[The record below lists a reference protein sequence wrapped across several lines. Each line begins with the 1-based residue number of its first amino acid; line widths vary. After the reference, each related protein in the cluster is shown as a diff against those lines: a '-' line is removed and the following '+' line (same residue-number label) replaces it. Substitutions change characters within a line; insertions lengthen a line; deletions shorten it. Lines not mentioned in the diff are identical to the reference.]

1 MVIRRWYPFN
11 ELRRMQQGMDQFWR
25 GFPQH
30 NGGGAAGNWWAIPLD
45 VVQEGDAFIVQAS
58 MPGVNPADINVSIE
72 NDVLTIRGQSS
83 GGVEYGEGS
92 YLVRERRAGAFQ
104 RSVRL
109 PDALDL
115 DEASS
120 RYDQGVLTVSFPKV
134 EARQA
139 RQLPIMVGSGE
150 EVVEG
155 AKA

>member
-72 NDVLTIRGQSS
+72 NDVLTIRGSRPAGPSTARATTWFGNAGPAPSS
-83 GGVEYGEGS
+83 ARYGCRIRWTWTRPVPGMT
-92 YLVRERRAGAFQ
+92 RGC
-104 RSVRL
+104 
-109 PDALDL
+109 
-115 DEASS
+115 
-120 RYDQGVLTVSFPKV
+120 
-134 EARQA
+134 
-139 RQLPIMVGSGE
+139 
-150 EVVEG
+150 
-155 AKA
+155 